1 MKTIISTAA
10 CDVLAAAPKAIPSAN
25 HVKCVNKFCQ
35 VTSLL
40 MNLSVVTNLQREPPN
55 PAWQ

>member
-25 HVKCVNKFCQ
+25 HVIQ
-35 VTSLL
+35 VRKQD
-40 MNLSVVTNLQREPPN
+40 LSGDFVTTVLIGCN
-55 PAWQ
+55 